1 MSKLFI
7 CHISFELDCCLHS
20 DCSMSYLFQEVLVD
34 KLDLV
39 SRLVCCIPYCNYDTL
54 NYTPIYFTFLY
65 FIMFQFET
73 LQ

>member
-1 MSKLFI
+1 
-7 CHISFELDCCLHS
+7 
-20 DCSMSYLFQEVLVD
+20 MSYLFQEVLVD